1 MVQLLTSMKKQVS
14 PTHTFIHVCTAR
26 AVSTVISDKD
36 RSRTDGV
43 SYNLSSEVSDA
54 SQHEYT
60 C

>member
-1 MVQLLTSMKKQVS
+1 MKKQVS